1 MMEAI
6 AVRVD
11 TKGRLTLP
19 KAVREAAGVKT
30 GDTYYLHPEGS
41 VLHYSRAENPF
52 DLLAEHALKEYR
64 EGKTRTI
71 EEIAAE
77 WGVDLEGG

>member
-6 AVRVD
+6 AVRAD
-11 TKGRLTLP
+11 TRGRLTLP
-19 KAVREAAGVKT
+19 KAVREAAGVKP